1 VKSLIKKIKRRPS
14 PLTLQSLPFP
24 PEGTPVE
31 AEVAEVGEV
40 DPDGVVPQHEA
51 EVLSLEVV
59 RMVITQTAHG
69 LTLFLPPML
78 LLWDQR
84 MHHTLVLKSL
94 LGLPLLTRMTRM
106 V

>member
-1 VKSLIKKIKRRPS
+1 M
-14 PLTLQSLPFP
+14 
-24 PEGTPVE
+24 E
-31 AEVAEVGEV
+31 AEVGEVGEV
-40 DPDGVVPQHEA
+40 DPDEVVPQHEA

-69 LTLFLPPML
+69 LTLFLPPSL

-84 MHHTLVLKSL
+84 MHHISVLKSL
-94 LGLPLLTRMTRM
+94 PGLPLLTRMTRT